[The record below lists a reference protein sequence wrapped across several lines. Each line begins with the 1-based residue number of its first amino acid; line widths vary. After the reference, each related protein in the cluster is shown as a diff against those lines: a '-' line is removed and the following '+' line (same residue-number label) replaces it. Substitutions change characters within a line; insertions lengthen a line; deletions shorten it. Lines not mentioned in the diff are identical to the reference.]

1 MAQITEFGRTAAGG
15 LVQRVMLRS
24 ETMQVAV
31 LTLGATLQS
40 VRLDGVAHDLT
51 IAAQSVAEAEGAMCY
66 YGSLIAPVVNRLT
79 GATAQVGTKTAQFDK
94 NFLGKHVLHS
104 GPSGAQHQL
113 WTIAEVSDSALTLSL
128 HLPDGMGGFAGN
140 RDVTARFTLIGARL
154 QMDVT
159 VKTDATTLWN
169 VANHSYWNL
178 DGGADYAGHTIQL
191 AADHYLPTDGEF
203 IPTGEIADVTGTDFD
218 FRHLRRIAPHH
229 PPLDNSFCLG
239 RAQEPLREVLML
251 RGASG
256 VTLRLS
262 TTEAAV
268 QLYDCRHDRFA
279 ALAIEAQNWPDAPHH
294 AGFPSI
300 ELGAGQSRTQT
311 TAWHF
316 SKE

>member
-1 MAQITEFGRTAAGG
+1 MTQITEFGRTAAGA
-15 LVQRVMLRS
+15 LVQRVILRS
-24 ETMQVAV
+24 EKMQVAV

-40 VRLDGVAHDLT
+40 VRLDGVPYDLT
-51 IAAQSVAEAEGAMCY
+51 IATQNVADAEGAMCY

-79 GATAQVGTKTAQFDK
+79 GATAQVGGQTAQFER

-104 GPSGAQHQL
+104 GSTGAQHQV
-113 WTIAEVSDSALTLSL
+113 WDIADVSDSALTLAL

-140 RDVTARFTLIGARL
+140 RDVTARFTLDGARL
-154 QMDVT
+154 QMDVGVT
-159 VKTDATTLWN
+159 TDAVTLWN

-178 DGGADYAGHTIQL
+178 DGSADYAGHSIQL
-191 AADHYLPTDGEF
+191 AADHYLPTDSEF
-203 IPTGEIADVTGTDFD
+203 VPTGEIVDITSTDFD
-218 FRHLRRIAPHH
+218 FRSLRSIAPQK

-239 RAQEPLREVLML
+239 RTQEPLREVLTL

-256 VTLRLS
+256 VMLRLS

-268 QLYDCRHDRFA
+268 QLYDCRHDGFA
-279 ALAIEAQNWPDAPHH
+279 AVAIEAQNWPDAPNK

-300 ELGAGQSRTQT
+300 ELAAGQSRTQS
-311 TAWHF
+311 TAWQF